1 MSNDG
6 VVRYQNRL
14 LQVKNQ
20 GRRTAPPQAKVAV
33 CELEDGRLAIR
44 YRGQALVWEEIQQ
57 PPQPAILPAKSMAA
71 VCFVRRPRADH
82 PWRKPILGTRFHP
95 AVGVAPRPRFAEDS
109 TSAPP

>member
-33 CELEDGRLAIR
+33 CEWEDGRLAIR

-57 PPQPAILPAKSMAA
+57 PPQPAIRPAKSMAA